1 MADDTM
7 LTEAIDAIRKGNKK
21 QAKDLLTRL
30 IKADQ
35 QNATY
40 WVWMSVAVETQKER
54 LYALQT
60 ALKADPEN
68 EAAKRGL
75 VLMGAQSLDADV
87 APFPLDK
94 PRLWEEQLV
103 EQDEE
108 KPRGIKGLVANPMVR
123 LVSILV
129 GVVGIIGFGIFG
141 LTRGNTTLRRS
152 TNTPGPSPTYTTTPT
167 ALNARPEATQ
177 PFIGPTPLWA
187 LLDATYTPTPLYVN
201 TPRSVQASDYGYAVR
216 DAYAKEDWE
225 ALITAMEQIATL
237 EPESA
242 DPFYYIGEAYRFM
255 DDNSRAYRSYESALA
270 VDEDFAPGYL
280 GRALVLPYINSN
292 ANVLKDFDTA
302 IEKDP
307 YFPAAY
313 LERARYWIAEKEY
326 ENALDDLET
335 ALQLSPNSADVYMAY
350 AQVYL
355 VQEEFDDALAAAEKA
370 LEIDITNLKTYLL
383 LGQLYEASGQ
393 PEKAL
398 DLLERY
404 ILFVE
409 DSPEALNI
417 MSSAYFRLGDYEKV
431 IDVADQ
437 IIELE
442 HRNGKAY
449 YYRGIAYMELDEG
462 EKAVEDLELA
472 EIYMP
477 DDFDASLAFAQA
489 SALIEHYGDCYL
501 QVERTRPLIETEYQE
516 ALVYYWRATCHE
528 GREDV
533 QSAMKDWQLLLEM
546 PFSAQTGYLRSEG
559 REHLYALYTPT
570 PTNTAGPSPT
580 PTITHT
586 PVPTNTPTETPEV
599 TATPTATRT
608 PTPTKTPTPTS
619 SN

>member
-1 MADDTM
+1 MADDTV

-30 IKADQ
+30 IKTDQ
-35 QNATY
+35 HNAIY
-40 WVWMSVAVETQKER
+40 WVWMSVAVETEKER

-68 EAAKRGL
+68 AAAKRGL
-75 VLMGAQSLDADV
+75 VLMGAMQLDADV
-87 APFPLDK
+87 KPFPLNK
-94 PRLWEEQLV
+94 PHLWDEKLV

-108 KPRGIKGLVANPMVR
+108 KPSGIKGLAGNPIVR
-123 LVSILV
+123 LAGILIV
-129 GVVGIIGFGIFG
+129 VVGIIGFSLFG
-141 LTRGNTTLRRS
+141 LTRGNNTIRRN

-167 ALNARPEATQ
+167 ALNARPEPTEA
-177 PFIGPTPLWA
+177 FVGPTPLWA

-201 TPRSVQASDYGYAVR
+201 TPRSVQASDYGYAVKE
-216 DAYAKEDWE
+216 AYAKGDWE
-225 ALITAMEQIATL
+225 ALITAMEEIATI

-255 DDNSRAYRSYESALA
+255 DDNSRAYHSYESALA

-313 LERARYWIAEKEY
+313 LERARYWTAEKEY
-326 ENALDDLET
+326 EKALDDLEI
-335 ALQLSPNSADVYMAY
+335 ALQLSPNSADVYTAY
-350 AQVYL
+350 VQVYL
-355 VQEEFDDALAAAEKA
+355 GQEEFDAALTAAEKS

-383 LGQLYEASGQ
+383 LGQLYAASGE

-398 DLLERY
+398 EVLERY
-404 ILFVE
+404 TLFVE

-417 MSSAYFRLGDYEKV
+417 MSSAYFSLGDYEKV
-431 IDVADQ
+431 IEVADQ

-462 EKAVEDLELA
+462 EKALDDLELA
-472 EIYMP
+472 EIYLP

-489 SALIEHYGDCYL
+489 SALAEHYGDCYL

-516 ALVYYWRATCHE
+516 ALIYYWRATCHE
-528 GREDV
+528 GREDI
-533 QSAMKDWQLLLEM
+533 QSAMKDWQLLLDM
-546 PFSAQTGYLRSEG
+546 PFSAQIGYLRAEG
-559 REHLYALYTPT
+559 REHLYGLYTPT
-570 PTNTAGPSPT
+570 PTNTADPS
-580 PTITHT
+580 
-586 PVPTNTPTETPEV
+586 
-599 TATPTATRT
+599 
-608 PTPTKTPTPTS
+608 PTPTKTPSPTATPKQDS
-619 SN
+619 E

>member
-1 MADDTM
+1 
-7 LTEAIDAIRKGNKK
+7 
-21 QAKDLLTRL
+21 
-30 IKADQ
+30 
-35 QNATY
+35 
-40 WVWMSVAVETQKER
+40 
-54 LYALQT
+54 
-60 ALKADPEN
+60 
-68 EAAKRGL
+68 
-75 VLMGAQSLDADV
+75 
-87 APFPLDK
+87 
-94 PRLWEEQLV
+94 
-103 EQDEE
+103 
-108 KPRGIKGLVANPMVR
+108 MVR
-123 LVSILV
+123 LVGILV

-141 LTRGNTTLRRS
+141 LTRGNNTVRRN
-152 TNTPGPSPTYTTTPT
+152 TNTPGPSPTYTITPT

-177 PFIGPTPLWA
+177 AFVGPTPLWA

-201 TPRSVQASDYGYAVR
+201 TPRSVQASDYGYAVK
-216 DAYAKEDWE
+216 DAYAKEDWD

-242 DPFYYIGEAYRFM
+242 DPFYYIGEAYRFK
-255 DDNSRAYRSYESALA
+255 DDNSRALRSYEAALA

-355 VQEEFDDALAAAEKA
+355 AQEEFDDALAATEKA
-370 LEIDITNLKTYLL
+370 LDIDITNLKTYLL

-398 DLLERY
+398 EVLERY
-404 ILFVE
+404 TTFVE

-417 MSSAYFRLGDYEKV
+417 MSSAYFGLGDYEKV
-431 IDVADQ
+431 IEVTDQ
-437 IIELE
+437 IIKLE

-462 EKAVEDLELA
+462 EKALDDLELA
-472 EIYMP
+472 YVYLP
-477 DDFDASLAFAQA
+477 KDFDVSLALAQA
-489 SALIEHYGDCYL
+489 NALVEHYGTCYQ

-528 GREDV
+528 GREDT

-546 PFSAQTGYLRSEG
+546 PFNAQTGYLRAEG
-559 REHLYALYTPT
+559 RQHLYALYTPT

-580 PTITHT
+580 PSATRTPGITPSPTITET
-586 PVPTNTPTETPEV
+586 PSPTETPSS
-599 TATPTATRT
+599 TDT
-608 PTPTKTPTPTS
+608 PTPKPEE
-619 SN
+619 